1 LDASRRG
8 WASGPFRALFLV
20 RDILRSWSS
29 WFEEVG
35 SLMLDGKTEK
45 LEDELEN
52 EFESH
57 S

>member
-1 LDASRRG
+1 
-8 WASGPFRALFLV
+8 V
-20 RDILRSWSS
+20 RDILRSWSN